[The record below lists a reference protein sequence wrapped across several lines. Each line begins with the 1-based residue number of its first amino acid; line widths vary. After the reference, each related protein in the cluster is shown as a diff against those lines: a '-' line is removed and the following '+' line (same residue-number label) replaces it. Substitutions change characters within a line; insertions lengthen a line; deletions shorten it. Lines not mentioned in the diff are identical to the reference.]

1 MNLGFNGKS
10 ARALFARLPARHVT
24 KHVLTSTSRTS
35 FQTYSVFAS
44 FNSYISMTCSFSHF
58 RHSYFCLIFINIRK
72 ISENSSVLVRDDR
85 ISAFGWMCTW
95 DDAPGMMHRGWCTG
109 DDAPGMMHRGW
120 CTGVDAPGVMH
131 RGWCTG
137 GDAPGIFTFGN
148 PKP

>member
-95 DDAPGMMHRGWCTG
+95 DDAPGMMHRARCII
-109 DDAPGMMHRGW
+109 PGASSQVHIHPNALIRSSL
-120 CTGVDAPGVMH
+120 TKTDEFSE
-131 RGWCTG
+131 
-137 GDAPGIFTFGN
+137 IFRMLM
-148 PKP
+148 KIKQK

>member
-95 DDAPGMMHRGWCTG
+95 DSPGRYVLKIHSIFIQNLNLKIFIQQQKCRIAQGYPRVPIEPKT
-109 DDAPGMMHRGW
+109 PGLIGL
-120 CTGVDAPGVMH
+120 TLSLEP
-131 RGWCTG
+131 
-137 GDAPGIFTFGN
+137 
-148 PKP
+148 